1 MQTHAE
7 PRAFAQTPLGAHIAA
22 VAGCSP
28 DQAGRVVNFYVDEGA
43 AVIDPITGT
52 PKARRREFLE
62 RRTLLNAIAVVE
74 GGR

>member
-1 MQTHAE
+1 MQTHAA
-7 PRAFAQTPLGAHIAA
+7 PPAFAHTPLGAHISAI
-22 VAGCSP
+22 AGCSP
-28 DQAGRVVNFYVDEGA
+28 DQAGRVVEYFVDEGV